1 MEYAGSYALYNYR
14 LEDPSR
20 GLEYDN
26 LRLIRAFEHGLDP
39 ASSEAGF
46 VLVHVDMVRNSG
58 PLVAGTVK
66 CLDLVSGA
74 ISGRLGTAQR
84 QRAAFNDGL
93 GEILGALAKINAVM
107 ETMWSRS
114 RPTEYTSFRT
124 FIFGITS
131 QSMFPHGVVY
141 EGLNDG
147 EPLSFRGESGANDS
161 MVPLMDNFLQ
171 VPMPDTP
178 LTEILGDFRKYRP
191 SNHKDFLQHVKHVS
205 ESNDLRG
212 FALALWQQ
220 QQQQQQQ
227 QMAMT
232 VTDEERDLV
241 RQSRS
246 LWLQILDQ
254 VRDFRWRHWCFARE
268 YILKRT
274 SHPTATGGSPIVT
287 WLPNQLEAVLAEMAN
302 IDDLSR
308 RDDARGLG
316 RTCEA
321 IMEAALRQKETLRKE
336 VDKYCAERG
345 VSRAG

>member
-14 LEDPSR
+14 LQDPSR

-39 ASSEAGF
+39 SSSEAGF
-46 VLVHVDMVRNSG
+46 VLVHIDMVKNSG
-58 PLVAGTVK
+58 PLVAGSVK
-66 CLDLVSGA
+66 CLDIGSG
-74 ISGRLGTAQR
+74 ISTPTGTVQER
-84 QRAAFNDGL
+84 TTFNEGL
-93 GEILGALAKINAVM
+93 SGILGALKKINAVM
-107 ETMWSRS
+107 ETMWGKS

-131 QSMFPHGVVY
+131 QSMFPDGVVY

-147 EPLSFRGESGANDS
+147 KPVSFRGESGANDS

-178 LTEILGDFRKYRP
+178 LTEILNDFRKYRP
-191 SNHKDFLQHVKHVS
+191 SNHRDFLLHVKEVS
-205 ESNDLRG
+205 EASNLRG
-212 FALALWQQ
+212 FALALH
-220 QQQQQQQ
+220 
-227 QMAMT
+227 AEPAAA
-232 VTDEERDLV
+232 DEETRDLV
-241 RQSRS
+241 RESRS

-287 WLPNQLEAVLAEMAN
+287 WLPNQLEAVLADMVN
-302 IDDLSR
+302 IDALSR
-308 RDDARGLG
+308 KDDARGLG
-316 RTCEA
+316 KTCEA
-321 IMEAALRQKETLRKE
+321 VMDGALRQREALRKE

-345 VSRAG
+345 ISRK

>member
-46 VLVHVDMVRNSG
+46 VLVHVDMVKNSG

-66 CLDLVSGA
+66 CLDIGSRVSTH
-74 ISGRLGTAQR
+74 LGTVAE
-84 QRAAFNDGL
+84 RASFNQGL
-93 GEILGALAKINAVM
+93 SEILGALKKINAVM
-107 ETMWSRS
+107 ETMWGKS

-131 QSMFPHGVVY
+131 QSMFPDGVVY
-141 EGLNDG
+141 EGLNDDK
-147 EPLSFRGESGANDS
+147 PMSFRGESGANDS

-178 LTEILGDFRKYRP
+178 LTEILNDFRKYRP
-191 SNHKDFLQHVKHVS
+191 SNHKDFLLHVKEVS
-205 ESNDLRG
+205 ESSDLRG
-212 FALALWQQ
+212 FALALRGKPS
-220 QQQQQQQ
+220 
-227 QMAMT
+227 
-232 VTDEERDLV
+232 TDEERDLV
-241 RQSRS
+241 RESRS

-287 WLPNQLEAVLAEMAN
+287 WLPNQLEAVLAEMVNISDLAN
-302 IDDLSR
+302 KDDE
-308 RDDARGLG
+308 RGLG
-316 RTCEA
+316 KTCEA
-321 IMEAALRQKETLRKE
+321 VMDAALRQRATLRKE

-345 VSRAG
+345 VSRS